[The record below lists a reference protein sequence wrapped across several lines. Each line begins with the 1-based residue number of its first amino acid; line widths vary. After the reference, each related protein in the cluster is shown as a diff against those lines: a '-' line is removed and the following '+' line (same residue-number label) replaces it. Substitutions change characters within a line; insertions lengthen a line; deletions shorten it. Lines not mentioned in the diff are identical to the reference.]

1 MIANFHLMNSNY
13 LQLFKNMLVI
23 TYQSSGCLFYPGIL
37 GYLIFWVQ
45 KWMGGGDDKG
55 TNYKSLQQTFL
66 N

>member
-1 MIANFHLMNSNY
+1 MIANFHLMNNNY
-13 LQLFKNMLVI
+13 LQLFKNVSYNISIQWLSVLPRNPWI
-23 TYQSSGCLFYPGIL
+23 
-37 GYLIFWVQ
+37 LIFWVQ